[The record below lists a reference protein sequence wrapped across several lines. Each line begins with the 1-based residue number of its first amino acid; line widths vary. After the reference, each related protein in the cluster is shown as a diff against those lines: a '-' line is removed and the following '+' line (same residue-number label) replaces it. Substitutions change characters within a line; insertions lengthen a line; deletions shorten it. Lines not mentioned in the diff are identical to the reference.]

1 MIFIFLPFVNSFR
14 TLSQLFGVLE
24 DTFLKCTEVVMDSLI
39 ANLHHIVRWPK
50 PSEFEELASEI
61 DKVGLFLVIVI
72 GAIYG
77 LYVEI
82 PLTEERTFEPFF
94 INYKQFH
101 SVDFQVS
108 SVPKNYFCVLVN
120 SCSTNTGY

>member
-1 MIFIFLPFVNSFR
+1 MILIFLAFVNSFR

-24 DTFLKCTEVVMDSLI
+24 DTFLKCTDVVMDALI
-39 ANLHHIVRWPK
+39 ANLHHIIRWPK

-61 DKVGLFLVIVI
+61 DKVGLFLPNVIA
-72 GAIYG
+72 AIDG

-82 PLTEERTFEPFF
+82 PLTEEPFF

-101 SVDFQVS
+101 SVDLQVS

-120 SCSTNTGY
+120 SRSTNTGY